1 MLFLAEWARQRQRRP
16 DDTPIAYQ
24 CTGCYTAK
32 SAVRTVAHTIA
43 DFNYEV
49 STVKKGGRNTP
60 TIRDIAELVGV
71 HHSTVSR
78 ALNADQKQ
86 KISPKV
92 VRAVEKAADKLG
104 YLPNIAASTLK
115 RNRSFALGV
124 LIPDITNP
132 IFPPIIRGIQDVAEG
147 EGYTVIT
154 ANTDDDPTKERDAFR
169 MMRGRGIEG
178 IIIATAHLSDPT
190 VDECIKYQI
199 PFVLANRTIRHDDVN
214 AVILDED
221 CGVRAALDHLRGLGH
236 TRIACISG
244 PTDTSTGAER
254 LESFQNFMKINELH
268 GDLIEGT
275 AKYTVEEGH
284 DACKRLLN
292 RNKPFTAILA
302 GNDLIALGCIDALN
316 EAGRPV
322 PANVSVVGANDI
334 PMLSR
339 MVPALTTI
347 NTPMYKMGCQSAT
360 TLFEV
365 INGYSNDSVVLRMQ
379 PRLVVRD
386 STAPPR
392 DLNATV

>member
-1 MLFLAEWARQRQRRP
+1 M
-16 DDTPIAYQ
+16 
-24 CTGCYTAK
+24 
-32 SAVRTVAHTIA
+32 
-43 DFNYEV
+43 
-49 STVKKGGRNTP
+49 KKNGRNSP
-60 TIRDIAELVGV
+60 TIRDIADMVGV

-92 VRAVEKAADKLG
+92 VREVEKAAEKLG

-115 RNRSFALGV
+115 RNRSFVLGV

-132 IFPPIIRGIQDVAEG
+132 IFPPIIRGIQDVAEA
-147 EGYTVIT
+147 EGYTIIT
-154 ANTDDDPTKERDAFR
+154 ANTDDDVAKESDAFR

-190 VDECIKYQI
+190 VDECIRHQI
-199 PFVLANRTIRHDDVN
+199 PCVLVNRMVFNNGIN

-221 CGVRAALDHLRGLGH
+221 CGVRAALDHLRDLGH
-236 TRIACISG
+236 TRFACISG

-254 LESFQNFMKINELH
+254 LESYRNFMKIH
-268 GDLIEGT
+268 DLDGGLVEGT

-284 DACKRLLN
+284 DACKMLLE
-292 RNKPFTAILA
+292 RDSSFTAVLA

-316 EAGRPV
+316 EAGRQV
-322 PANVSVVGANDI
+322 PRDVSVVGTNDI

-347 NTPMYKMGCQSAT
+347 HTPMYKMGCQSAT

-365 INGYSNDSVVLRMQ
+365 INGYSDDPVVLRMQ

-386 STAPPR
+386 STAPPKP
-392 DLNATV
+392 

>member
-1 MLFLAEWARQRQRRP
+1 M
-16 DDTPIAYQ
+16 
-24 CTGCYTAK
+24 
-32 SAVRTVAHTIA
+32 
-43 DFNYEV
+43 
-49 STVKKGGRNTP
+49 KKVGRKQP
-60 TIRDIAELVGV
+60 TIRDIADLVGV

-92 VRAVEKAADKLG
+92 VRAVEKAAEKLG

-115 RNRSFALGV
+115 RNRSFVVGV

-132 IFPPIIRGIQDVAEG
+132 IFPPIIRGIQDVAED

-154 ANTDDDPTKERDAFR
+154 ANTDDDPAKERDAFR

-178 IIIATAHLSDPT
+178 IIIATARLSDPT
-190 VDECIKYQI
+190 VEECIKFQI
-199 PFVLANRTIRHDDVN
+199 PFVLVNRTVRDDGVN

-221 CGVRAALDHLRGLGH
+221 CGVRAALDHLYDLGH
-236 TRIACISG
+236 TRIACVSG
-244 PTDTSTGAER
+244 PTETSTGVER
-254 LESFQNFMKINELH
+254 LESFRNYMKIHEL
-268 GDLIEGT
+268 DSNLVEGT
-275 AKYTVEEGH
+275 VRYTVEEGH
-284 DACKRLLN
+284 DACKTLLD
-292 RNKPFTAILA
+292 RDHSFTAVLA
-302 GNDLIALGCIDALN
+302 GNDLIALGCIDAII
-316 EAGRPV
+316 EAGRQV
-322 PANVSVVGANDI
+322 PRDVSVVGTNDM

-347 NTPMYKMGCQSAT
+347 YAPLYKMGCQSAT
-360 TLFEV
+360 TLLEV

-392 DLNATV
+392 S

>member
-1 MLFLAEWARQRQRRP
+1 M
-16 DDTPIAYQ
+16 
-24 CTGCYTAK
+24 
-32 SAVRTVAHTIA
+32 
-43 DFNYEV
+43 
-49 STVKKGGRNTP
+49 KKGSRNTP
-60 TIRDIAELVGV
+60 TIRDIANMVGV

-92 VRAVEKAADKLG
+92 VRAVEKAAEKLG

-154 ANTDDDPTKERDAFR
+154 SNTDDDPAKERDAFR

-178 IIIATAHLSDPT
+178 IIIATARLSDPT

-199 PFVLANRTIRHDDVN
+199 PFVLVNRLVRNEGIN
-214 AVILDED
+214 AVVLDEE
-221 CGVRAALDHLRGLGH
+221 CGVRAALDHLLDLGH
-236 TRIACISG
+236 TRIACIAG
-244 PTDTSTGAER
+244 PTETSTGVER
-254 LESFQNFMKINELH
+254 LEGFRNFMKIHELDS
-268 GDLIEGT
+268 DLIECT

-284 DACKRLLN
+284 DACMTLLKRDDS
-292 RNKPFTAILA
+292 FTAVLA
-302 GNDLIALGCIDALN
+302 GNDLIALGCIDALT
-316 EAGRPV
+316 EAGRHV
-322 PANVSVVGANDI
+322 PRDVSVVGTNDM

-347 NTPMYKMGCQSAT
+347 YAPMYQMGCQAAT

-365 INGYSNDSVVLRMQ
+365 INGYSSDSVVLRMQ

-386 STAPPR
+386 STAPPK
-392 DLNATV
+392 L

>member
-1 MLFLAEWARQRQRRP
+1 MRTLW
-16 DDTPIAYQ
+16 DKTK
-24 CTGCYTAK
+24 TGNINCDV
-32 SAVRTVAHTIA
+32 SAM
-43 DFNYEV
+43 
-49 STVKKGGRNTP
+49 KKGRRNTP
-60 TIRDIAELVGV
+60 TIRDIANMVGV

-132 IFPPIIRGIQDVAEG
+132 IFPPVIRGIQDVAES

-178 IIIATAHLSDPT
+178 IIIATARLSDPT
-190 VDECIKYQI
+190 VDECIKYEI
-199 PFVLANRTIRHDDVN
+199 PFVLVNRTVRHDGVN

-221 CGVRAALDHLRGLGH
+221 CGVRAALDHLLGLGH

-244 PTDTSTGAER
+244 PTETSTGAER
-254 LESFQNFMKINELH
+254 LESFQNFMKIHELQS
-268 GDLIEGT
+268 DLVERT

-284 DACKRLLN
+284 DACRKLFK
-292 RNKPFTAILA
+292 RNKPFTAVLA

-316 EAGRPV
+316 EVGRQV
-322 PANVSVVGANDI
+322 PHDVSVVGANDI

-360 TLFEV
+360 TLFQV
-365 INGYSNDSVVLRMQ
+365 INGYSSDSVVLRMQ

-386 STAPPR
+386 STAPPQP
-392 DLNATV
+392 